1 MASSKDFVGKL
12 RSLRD
17 KDSGVGTGLFVFRS
31 RAVQHQ
37 YVPVCDQRHNIKRI
51 IEAQYCRGKREM

>member
-17 KDSGVGTGLFVFRS
+17 KDSGVGTRDGAFC
-31 RAVQHQ
+31 RAVQ
-37 YVPVCDQRHNIKRI
+37 YVSVCDQTYNIKRI
-51 IEAQYCRGKREM
+51 MEVQYCREKRDSEV